1 MRAAGGGGGG
11 GGGGARKQDVR
22 FVHIFILSEAQN
34 KVFGSTA
41 EARRQKVK
49 RQLTEKRRHEIEE
62 SLQLLGERSLVIVP
76 DSVVQGRVDDDAQLT
91 DQLKQNKTKQ

>member
-1 MRAAGGGGGG
+1 MKLR
-11 GGGGARKQDVR
+11 
-22 FVHIFILSEAQN
+22 LN

-41 EARRQKVK
+41 ETRRQKVK

>member
-1 MRAAGGGGGG
+1 MKLR
-11 GGGGARKQDVR
+11 
-22 FVHIFILSEAQN
+22 LN

-41 EARRQKVK
+41 ETRRQKVK

-91 DQLKQNKTKQ
+91 DQLKQNNKTFTTMLRAILLMKLHQTSTQR